1 MRFHVVNLP
10 HTQTTRAY
18 SHCAYTEKVRKFCD
32 MMAPNHE
39 VFLYSGDVNEAE
51 CEEHISC
58 IDILTQSNCGF
69 DGPEDTYKIK
79 WDSDL
84 RYWREMNLTAAV
96 EIDRRKEDH
105 DFLCLISGSQRVISD
120 CLPEMQCVEFG
131 IGYAGVFAP
140 YRVYESYAAMHS
152 IEAEKQGGF
161 YSTDTR
167 DFDTVIH
174 NYYDPAD
181 FPEPE
186 EKDDYFLYVG
196 RLIDRKGY
204 RIAQDVCERL
214 HKRLIVCGH
223 GDFDGYGEYRG
234 VVGIEERGKLMSR
247 AQAVFVPTQYLE
259 PFGGVHAEALL
270 CGSPVITSD
279 FGVFTE
285 TVTPEVGRRCRSLR
299 DYLLAVEEVQTLDPE
314 FIRAYALSKFSY
326 DAIRP
331 QYESYFEK
339 LLTVWDEGWYQQP

>member
-1 MRFHVVNLP
+1 MRFHVVSLP

-32 MMAPNHE
+32 MMSVNHE
-39 VFLYSGDVNEAE
+39 VFLYSGTDNEAAGK
-51 CEEHISC
+51 HIQC
-58 IDILTQSNCGF
+58 ISKAVQARNGF
-69 DGPEDTYKIK
+69 HGPADTYKIE
-79 WDSDL
+79 WDADL
-84 RYWREMNLTAAV
+84 PYWREMNLRAAL
-96 EIDRRKEDH
+96 EISRRRKDG
-105 DFLCLISGSQRVISD
+105 DFLCVISGSQQVISQ

-131 IGYAGVFAP
+131 IGYEGVFAP
-140 YRVYESYAAMHS
+140 YRVYESYSAMHS
-152 IEAEKQGGF
+152 IEATHQGGF
-161 YSTDTR
+161 YKTDTR

-174 NYYDPAD
+174 NYYDRAD
-181 FPEPE
+181 FPEPD

-196 RLIDRKGY
+196 RLIGRKGY
-204 RIAQDVCERL
+204 RIAQDVCDRL
-214 HKRLIVCGH
+214 HKRLIVCGF

-299 DYLLAVEEVQTLDPE
+299 DYLQAVEEVQTLDRE
-314 FIRAYALSKFSY
+314 FIREYALSKFSY
-326 DAIRP
+326 EAIRP
-331 QYESYFEK
+331 QYERYFEK
-339 LLTVWDEGWYQQP
+339 LLTVRDEGWYET

>member
-1 MRFHVVNLP
+1 MRFHVVSLP
-10 HTQTTRAY
+10 HSQTTRAF

-32 MMAPNHE
+32 MMADHE
-39 VFLYSGDVNEAE
+39 VFLYSSSENEAA
-51 CEEHISC
+51 CTEHIPC
-58 IDILTQSNCGF
+58 ISKTFQAKHGF
-69 DGPEDTYKIK
+69 RSPRDTHKIE
-79 WDSDL
+79 WDADL
-84 RYWREMNLTAAV
+84 PYWREMNLRAAR
-96 EIDRRKEDH
+96 EIERRKEDK
-105 DFLCLISGSQRVISD
+105 DFLLLISGSQEVISQA
-120 CLPEMQCVEFG
+120 LPEMQCVEFG

-234 VVGIEERGKLMSR
+234 IVGIEERGKLMSR

-285 TVTPEVGRRCRSLR
+285 TVTPEVGFRCRSLR
-299 DYLLAVEEVQTLDPE
+299 DYMDAMDQAPTLDTE
-314 FIRAYALSKFSY
+314 WIRFYALSKFSY

>member
-10 HTQTTRAY
+10 HSQTTRAY

-32 MMAPNHE
+32 MMAGHE
-39 VFLYSGDVNEAE
+39 VFLYSSSDNEAS
-51 CEEHISC
+51 CTEHVPCISK
-58 IDILTQSNCGF
+58 TFQAKQGF
-69 DGPEDTYKIK
+69 RGPKDAHKVG
-79 WDSDL
+79 WDAGL
-84 RYWREMNLTAAV
+84 PYWREMNLRAAR
-96 EIDRRKEDH
+96 EIERRREDR
-105 DFLCLISGSQRVISD
+105 DFLCLISGSQQIIADS
-120 CLPEMQCVEFG
+120 LPEMQAVEFG

-152 IEAEKQGGF
+152 IEAEQQGGF

-204 RIAQDVCERL
+204 RIAQDVCERMG
-214 HKRLIVCGH
+214 KRLIVCGH
-223 GDFDGYGEYRG
+223 GDFDGYEEYRG

-299 DYLLAVEEVQTLDPE
+299 DYIEAVEEAPSLDSE
-314 FIRAYALSKFSY
+314 YIRSYALSKFSY

-331 QYESYFEK
+331 QYERYFEK
-339 LLTVWDEGWYQQP
+339 LLTVWDEGWYTI